1 MFHLYISLT
10 KWLPFCIRRF
20 QMYFLELKFLYSNFI
35 AICVAWSN
43 QQSTSIDVNNGLDP
57 NRRRAII

>member
-10 KWLPFCIRRF
+10 KWLPFCIRCF
-20 QMYFLELKFLYSNFI
+20 QMYFLELKFLYFDSNFI
-35 AICVAWSN
+35 AIWSN

-57 NRRRAII
+57 NRRRVII